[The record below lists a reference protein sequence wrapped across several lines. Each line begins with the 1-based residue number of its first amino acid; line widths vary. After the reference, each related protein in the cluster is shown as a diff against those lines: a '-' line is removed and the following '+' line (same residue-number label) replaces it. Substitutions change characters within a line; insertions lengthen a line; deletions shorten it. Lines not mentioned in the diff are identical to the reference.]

1 MHTVRMVGSDLAP
14 RNIDIA
20 TRRTDADVDDNRRA
34 SCFRDHAPQIGKLL
48 AFCVSRADDED
59 APHRK
64 ISKRAAALIVQT
76 PKISE
81 ACGPG
86 SFSALPGKHHV
97 HRPHHSPHLLA
108 FLMREL

>member
-1 MHTVRMVGSDLAP
+1 VIADLS
-14 RNIDIA
+14 RRYID
-20 TRRTDADVDDNRRA
+20 DAAHEAAIYQLLHRA
-34 SCFRDHAPQIGKLL
+34 S
-48 AFCVSRADDED
+48 ADDED

-64 ISKRAAALIVQT
+64 ISKCAAALIVQIS
-76 PKISE
+76 KISE
-81 ACGPG
+81 ACGTG

>member
-1 MHTVRMVGSDLAP
+1 MP
-14 RNIDIA
+14 
-20 TRRTDADVDDNRRA
+20 
-34 SCFRDHAPQIGKLL
+34 GKLL

-81 ACGPG
+81 ACGRG